1 MEYLWVGS
9 KPQKNYYMVWGI
21 LAMYKNGFDG
31 LNGDDNY
38 TYVSF
43 EGRSDKPLR
52 LRTFQE
58 NEKNV
63 TEIIN
68 HKQLKDYVLMSGGRF
83 GELYPAHDHTISQYV
98 DQLLR
103 NKQ

>member
-1 MEYLWVGS
+1 MEYLWVGQY
-9 KPQKNYYMVWGI
+9 PQKQYYMIWGI
-21 LAMYKNGFDG
+21 LAMHRNGYDG

-43 EGRSDKPLR
+43 EGRSDKPIR
-52 LRTFQE
+52 LKSFQE
-58 NEKNV
+58 NEKNM

-68 HKQLKDYVLMSGGRF
+68 HKQLKGFVLMSGWKF
-83 GELYPAHDHTISQYV
+83 TELYPDHDKQIQNYIV
-98 DQLLR
+98 QLLR

>member
-1 MEYLWVGS
+1 
-9 KPQKNYYMVWGI
+9 
-21 LAMYKNGFDG
+21 MYRNGFDG

-52 LRTFQE
+52 LKTFQE

-83 GELYPAHDHTISQYV
+83 GELFPNHNTKITEYV
-98 DQLLR
+98 EQLLR

>member
-9 KPQKNYYMVWGI
+9 KPQKNYYMIWGI

-38 TYVSF
+38 TYVSL

-52 LRTFQE
+52 LKTFQE
-58 NEKNV
+58 NEKAV

-68 HKQLKDYVLMSGGRF
+68 HKQLKGYVLMSGGRF
-83 GELYPAHDHTISQYV
+83 DELYPVHSGTIGQYV
-98 DQLLR
+98 GQLLR